1 MQDEDTHVAMFALFT
16 GTVKYKEANVRKKC
30 RDLLVRM
37 ALGILSSGAFCLWN
51 SDLIRH
57 RTIALLS

>member
-1 MQDEDTHVAMFALFT
+1 
-16 GTVKYKEANVRKKC
+16 VRKKC